1 MNGAISVVSSCI
13 RSAQYRELWS
23 CLPTCYTVG
32 KYRELPGFA
41 RDSQNTLKHP
51 RGCRN
56 ESVVSVE

>member
-13 RSAQYRELWS
+13 RSAQYRELWL

-51 RGCRN
+51 
-56 ESVVSVE
+56 